1 MGVVPLCG
9 TEIAVG
15 SVGTRGTM
23 DVFTGRSAQAG
34 GTIEFVPSQ
43 HLDIASERS

>member
-23 DVFTGRSAQAG
+23 DVFTG
-34 GTIEFVPSQ
+34 TIGSSRR
-43 HLDIASERS
+43 HD